1 MNNVISTKV
10 AAAILGIH
18 VESLRRKIRK
28 GELKPLPGSGR
39 RYFIFSR
46 EVIERLPKPRVGRP
60 PNRSS

>member
-10 AAAILGIH
+10 AATILGIH

-39 RYFIFSR
+39 RFFIFSR
-46 EVIERLPKPRVGRP
+46 QKIESMPKPRIGRP
-60 PNRSS
+60 PKDQ